1 MVAVVVAHAQADRAE
16 VHEPRVERVV
26 RAERTRPIAAVV
38 ARFVHEVTVAAIARQ
53 REEDG
58 VAVCAGYNS
67 SFYAFKPFRFFSN
80 DFFLRVS
87 AVLFPS
93 RRSTQKINVFLF
105 YLLTKVNS
113 TNIEHTNLLIDLP
126 HNHLIRGT
134 KLNL

>member
-1 MVAVVVAHAQADRAE
+1 MVAVVVAPAQADRAE

-80 DFFLRVS
+80 DFFAS
-87 AVLFPS
+87 F
-93 RRSTQKINVFLF
+93 RRSLSVPTFNPENKRFLI
-105 YLLTKVNS
+105 LSPDK
-113 TNIEHTNLLIDLP
+113 
-126 HNHLIRGT
+126 G
-134 KLNL
+134 K